1 MTHRIEFAK
10 PAIKQ
15 FKALP
20 PQAQQRLKPKIDAL
34 SQEPRPAGMVK
45 LSEKDDLIPHSSGQL
60 SHYLRYRRR
69 SAFGFGAH
77 DWASPRGSPLKP
89 GIITMTA
96 VRPAFSP

>member
-45 LSEKDDLIPHSSGQL
+45 LSGKDDLYRIRVGNYRIIYAIEDDQL
-60 SHYLRYRRR
+60 LVLVLTIGHRREVYR
-69 SAFGFGAH
+69 
-77 DWASPRGSPLKP
+77 
-89 GIITMTA
+89 
-96 VRPAFSP
+96 